1 MYLEEL
7 KEKLANSLGVTATDF
22 VYPPQANM
30 GDLSLPLFNLA
41 KKLTANPVELAVKL
55 VNQLELDKSLMSQI
69 DKVQAVGP
77 YLNIYIKAE
86 ILAQATIEQIQQE
99 GEKFGSNL
107 LGQQDKVMI
116 EYSNANTHK
125 EYHVGHLRN
134 LFFGD
139 AVNKILAFS
148 NYQVI
153 PVSYINDFGIH
164 VAKTLWGWQLGAQR
178 DKWQEELAQGVH
190 KGYLLG
196 ACYAAASQEIS
207 ADEKKKIEVAAI
219 MKEIETRQG
228 QNYILWQETREWSI
242 EYFDQIYK
250 ELGIQFDHIFYENE
264 LIEEGL
270 KIVNDWLQKGIL
282 KKSEGAIIADLE
294 KFDLGVLPIIRSDGT
309 ALYPVADLALAYHK
323 FSNYALTESIYVVDV
338 RQGLYFKQLAKIF
351 EIAGEQFKISHLAY
365 DFVTLKEGMM
375 ASRSGNVI
383 TYRQLLAEA
392 LEKARVEIA
401 KRHEDWTGE
410 KLQTIAFALAKAA
423 LKFEMLKV
431 SSDKII
437 VFDVSEAL
445 RFEGYTAAYL
455 QYTGARLASILRKAK
470 MNSFAIANFSL
481 LNQDKEKQLLL
492 MLQKFTEAVK
502 VASVKRDPSLV
513 ARYLFE
519 LTQLFNDYYHA
530 FPVLKTEANLQ
541 AARLQLLIA
550 TQQVIKNAF
559 NLLGLDYLEE
569 M

>member
-1 MYLEEL
+1 MYLEQL
-7 KEKLANSLGVTATDF
+7 KEKLANSLGVNIADF
-22 VYPPQANM
+22 VYPPQASM

-41 KKLTANPVELAVKL
+41 KNLAVSPVELAIKL
-55 VNQLELDKSLMSQI
+55 ADQLTADQSLMDEVNQ
-69 DKVQAVGP
+69 VQAIGP
-77 YLNIYIKAE
+77 YLNIYIKAGV
-86 ILAQATIEQIQQE
+86 LAQASIQQIQQE
-99 GEKFGSNL
+99 ANKFGASL
-107 LGQQDKVMI
+107 LGQKAKVMI

-148 NYQVI
+148 DYQVI

-164 VAKTLWGWQLGAQR
+164 VAKTLWGWQFGKQR
-178 DKWQEELAQGVH
+178 NKWQEELKQGVR

-207 ADEKKKIEVAAI
+207 ADEKKKIAAADI
-219 MKEIETRQG
+219 MKEIERRQG
-228 QNYILWQETREWSI
+228 SNYLLWQETREWSI
-242 EYFDQIYK
+242 AYFDKIYK
-250 ELGIQFDHIFYENE
+250 ELNIHFNHIFYENE
-264 LIEEGL
+264 LIEAGL

-282 KKSEGAIIADLE
+282 KKSAGAIIADLE
-294 KFDLGVLPIIRSDGT
+294 EFDLGVLPIIRSDGT

-323 FSNYALTESIYVVDV
+323 FSNYNLTESIYVVDV

-351 EIAGEQFKISHLAY
+351 EIAGEQFKISHLSY
-365 DFVTLKEGMM
+365 EFVTLKEGMM

-392 LEKARVEIA
+392 LKKARVEIV
-401 KRHEDWTGE
+401 KRHEEWSED
-410 KLQTIAFALAKAA
+410 KLQTVAFALAKAA

-437 VFDVSEAL
+437 VFDVNEAL
-445 RFEGYTAAYL
+445 RFDGYTAAYL
-455 QYTGARLASILRKAK
+455 QYTGARLASILRKVGV
-470 MNSFAIANFSL
+470 NSFSSADFNL
-481 LNQDKEKQLLL
+481 LKEAKEKQLLL
-492 MLQKFTEAVK
+492 MLEKFTEVVK
-502 VASVKRDPSLV
+502 AASVKRDPSLV

-519 LTQLFNDYYHA
+519 LAQLFNDYYHA
-530 FPVLKTEANLQ
+530 VPILKTEKDLQ
-541 AARLQLLIA
+541 LARLQLLMAI
-550 TQQVIKNAF
+550 QQVIKNAF

>member
-1 MYLEEL
+1 M
-7 KEKLANSLGVTATDF
+7 
-22 VYPPQANM
+22 
-30 GDLSLPLFNLA
+30 
-41 KKLTANPVELAVKL
+41 
-55 VNQLELDKSLMSQI
+55 
-69 DKVQAVGP
+69 
-77 YLNIYIKAE
+77 
-86 ILAQATIEQIQQE
+86 
-99 GEKFGSNL
+99 
-107 LGQQDKVMI
+107 
-116 EYSNANTHK
+116 
-125 EYHVGHLRN
+125 
-134 LFFGD
+134 
-139 AVNKILAFS
+139 
-148 NYQVI
+148 
-153 PVSYINDFGIH
+153 
-164 VAKTLWGWQLGAQR
+164 
-178 DKWQEELAQGVH
+178 
-190 KGYLLG
+190 
-196 ACYAAASQEIS
+196 
-207 ADEKKKIEVAAI
+207 
-219 MKEIETRQG
+219 
-228 QNYILWQETREWSI
+228 
-242 EYFDQIYK
+242 
-250 ELGIQFDHIFYENE
+250 
-264 LIEEGL
+264 
-270 KIVNDWLQKGIL
+270 
-282 KKSEGAIIADLE
+282 
-294 KFDLGVLPIIRSDGT
+294 
-309 ALYPVADLALAYHK
+309 
-323 FSNYALTESIYVVDV
+323 
-338 RQGLYFKQLAKIF
+338 
-351 EIAGEQFKISHLAY
+351 AGEQFKISHLDY

-401 KRHEDWTGE
+401 KRHEDWTEE

-481 LNQDKEKQLLL
+481 LTQDKEKQLLL
-492 MLQKFTEAVK
+492 MLQKFTEVVK